1 MLPSVRTARCAAPRS
16 VAFVVLLLS
25 ALLAPAS
32 GCGKGKTAPEDIR
45 RVVVLHLD
53 TTRVDA
59 IGCYGGHA
67 RTPAID
73 ALCKRG
79 RRYTNAISPTPL
91 TSPSI
96 ASFMTGKLS
105 HESGVY
111 TVGNVVKDKLETLAE
126 VLRRNGFATGG
137 FTSNMVT
144 ANRSDGSSLGFDQ
157 GFDVYRAALD
167 ETPIP
172 AGTDRRR
179 FPRDNAA
186 ILTKEALA
194 FVDQHA
200 NDRFFLWMLF
210 IDPHAPYAPPA
221 PYDTMYASDPALLG
235 ASRALTREQIGG
247 QAVVEGESQSA
258 YYTSRYYGEVSL
270 VDRSIAE
277 LVARVD
283 ALPGKTL
290 WIVTADHG
298 ESLGEQDRWFQHGK
312 TLGHACVD
320 VPLIVACDGCVPPG
334 TSDALVANV
343 DLAPTILDVLGVRAE
358 PFGLHGRSLVPT
370 FANADPWP
378 DRMLPINVEHAD
390 RWRGVRTKTAVLQT
404 RLQRPSGVPDQ
415 RLLYDLD
422 RDPAETTNVA
432 QGRPDLLR
440 HLEKIEASWFL
451 AREGEPAQDARTE
464 YEMTERLRA
473 LGYLD

>member
-1 MLPSVRTARCAAPRS
+1 MVPLAVLPTIRL
-16 VAFVVLLLS
+16 VLL
-25 ALLAPAS
+25 ACVLAAATMA
-32 GCGKGKTAPEDIR
+32 CGRPPSDARPQDIR
-45 RVVVLHLD
+45 RVVVLQLD

-73 ALCKRG
+73 ALCARG
-79 RRYTNAISPTPL
+79 RRYTNAIAPTPL
-91 TSPSI
+91 TSPSV
-96 ASFMTGKLS
+96 ASFMTGRLS

-111 TVGNVVKDKLETLAE
+111 TVGNVVRNDLDTLAE
-126 VLRRNGFATGG
+126 ILRRNGFATGG

-157 GFDVYRAALD
+157 GFDVYRAVLD

-172 AGTDRRR
+172 PDADRRS
-179 FPRDNAA
+179 FPRDNADV
-186 ILTKEALA
+186 LTKEALA
-194 FVDQHA
+194 FVDRYA
-200 NDRFFLWMLF
+200 SERFFLWILF

-221 PYDTMYASDPALLG
+221 PYDTMYEDSAALRG
-235 ASRALTREQIGG
+235 ASRRLTREQIGG
-247 QAVVEGESQSA
+247 QAMVEGELDSA
-258 YYTSRYYGEVSL
+258 YYTQRYYGEVSL

-277 LVARVD
+277 IVKRVE

-334 TSDALVANV
+334 TSGTLVANV
-343 DLAPTILDVLGVRAE
+343 DLAPTILEVLGLPASR
-358 PFGLHGRSLVPT
+358 FGAHARSLVPT
-370 FANADPWP
+370 FGDRDPWP
-378 DRMLPINVEHAD
+378 GRKLPINVEHGD
-390 RWRGVRTKTAVLQT
+390 RWRGVRTKSAVLQT
-404 RLQRPSGVPDQ
+404 RLQRPSGRPDQ
-415 RLLYDLD
+415 RLLYRVDV
-422 RDPAETTNVA
+422 DPEERTNVA
-432 QGRPDLLR
+432 RANPDLLK
-440 HLEKIEASWFL
+440 HLQKFETAWFV
-451 AREGEPAQDARTE
+451 ARKAEPEQDVRAE

-473 LGYLD
+473 LGCLD

>member
-1 MLPSVRTARCAAPRS
+1 M
-16 VAFVVLLLS
+16 VVL
-25 ALLAPAS
+25 
-32 GCGKGKTAPEDIR
+32 E
-45 RVVVLHLD
+45 LD

-73 ALCKRG
+73 ALCTRG
-79 RRYTNAISPTPL
+79 RRYTNAIAPTPL
-91 TSPSI
+91 TSPSV

-111 TVGNVVKDKLETLAE
+111 TVGNLVKDKLDTLAE
-126 VLRRNGFATGG
+126 ALRRNGFVTGG

-172 AGTDRRR
+172 AGTDRRS

-186 ILTKEALA
+186 VLTKEALA
-194 FVDQHA
+194 FVDAHA
-200 NDRFFLWMLF
+200 GERFFLWMLF

-221 PYDTMYASDPALLG
+221 PYDTMYEKSSALRG
-235 ASRALTREQIGG
+235 ASRRLTREQIGG
-247 QAVVEGESQSA
+247 QAIVEGEAESA

-277 LVARVD
+277 IVARVD

-320 VPLIVACDGCVPPG
+320 VPLILACDGCVPPG

-343 DLAPTILDVLGVRAE
+343 DLAPTILDVLGIRAE
-358 PFGLHGRSLVPT
+358 PFGVHGRSLVPT
-370 FANADPWP
+370 FGEADPWP
-378 DRMLPINVEHAD
+378 ERMLPINVEHAD
-390 RWRGVRTKTAVLQT
+390 RWRGVRTKNAVLQT
-404 RLQRPSGVPDQ
+404 RLQRPSGIPDQ
-415 RLLYDLD
+415 RLLYLVD

-432 QGRPDLLR
+432 RANPDLLR
-440 HLEKIEASWFL
+440 HLEKFETAWFV
-451 AREGEPAQDARTE
+451 ARKGEPEQDARAE